1 MDSPA
6 QPPVVIRFGSFE
18 LDLAACELR
27 ENGVL
32 RKLPAQPFRVLALLI
47 ERAGDLVTRQEIR
60 FCLWGERKY
69 VDVDDGI
76 NFCVNQIRSA
86 LRDPAELS
94 RFVKTVPRRGYRF
107 VATMTRS
114 TSAQAPAPFIAAESE
129 TETEAE
135 SETGTMTAATH
146 PAARPPDRKS
156 ARAVIARIGA
166 MLLPILLVIALS
178 LAPLN
183 APRKQLLGPRGSI
196 VVADFINT
204 TGDAVFDDTLTQALI
219 IELRQSPTMEVLPDS
234 TVRATLRM
242 MDLPVDQRMTPAVA
256 RELCQRA
263 GSGAVLGGRI
273 SALGSHYLLNISATE
288 CGGGDIVAS
297 EQAEAASK
305 EDVLLA
311 LNDAASRLRSA
322 LGESLPSAPSRDVP
336 AQVTTASLEA
346 LKNYTIALSIART
359 QGDAPSI
366 PFLKRAIELD
376 PKFALANAT
385 LAARYSNLDQPSA
398 ALQYA
403 RKAYE
408 LRDNVTERERLVISA
423 LYFRLS
429 GEIEK
434 STRTLEMWK
443 SEFPREARPHS
454 SLGVNYYYM
463 GRYDKAATEWEE
475 ALRRLPD
482 DVSMYE
488 NLAVIYAALNRVDQ
502 AQALLRAGIA
512 RHLDSGTLRRM
523 LYSLAFLRGDLNEM
537 NRQSEWAIG
546 RPGDEGSLLAAQS
559 DTEAYFGRPSAA
571 RRLLARALDSATRA
585 EFREA
590 AALYGVVAAL
600 TEAEFGNRRVALSEI
615 KDALALAP
623 GRNVK
628 VLAALALARA
638 GETKSAEALARE
650 LESDYS
656 SNTVLMLY
664 RMPTIKAAIELSKG
678 NPRRALD
685 ILAPLEPFE
694 LGLPTPSGL
703 APLYAPY
710 LRGQAYLM
718 LRDGTAAAV
727 EFQKISD
734 HPGIALNSSIGAL
747 ATLQSARAAALAKD
761 NPAASSAYQNFL
773 TLWKQADADVPV
785 FVAAKVELARLH
797 YSAAPMASMPASRV
811 SASFG
816 AVSR

>member
-18 LDLAACELR
+18 LDLAAYELR
-27 ENGVL
+27 ENGAL
-32 RKLPAQPFRVLALLI
+32 RKLAAQPFRVLALLI

-60 FCLWGERKY
+60 RCLWGERKY

-94 RFVKTVPRRGYRF
+94 RFIKTVPRRGYRF
-107 VATMTRS
+107 VATITRRA
-114 TSAQAPAPFIAAESE
+114 SASPSFIAAD
-129 TETEAE
+129 
-135 SETGTMTAATH
+135 SETGTLTVPAH
-146 PAARPPDRKS
+146 PAARPPDRAARPPNPKA
-156 ARAVIARIGA
+156 ARAIISRIGA
-166 MLLPILLVIALS
+166 ILLSILIVIALS
-178 LAPLN
+178 LAPVN
-183 APRKQLLGPRGSI
+183 SQRKQPLAPRGSL

-219 IELRQSPTMEVLPDS
+219 IELRQSPTMELLADS
-234 TVRATLRM
+234 TVRGTLRM
-242 MDLPVDQRMTPAVA
+242 MDLPADQRMTPAVA
-256 RELCQRA
+256 RELCLRA
-263 GSGAVLGGRI
+263 GSEAVLGGRI
-273 SALGSHYLLNISATE
+273 SAIGSHYLLSISATE

-297 EQAEAASK
+297 EQAEAARK
-305 EDVLLA
+305 EDVLMA
-311 LNDAASRLRSA
+311 LSRAASRLRSA
-322 LGESLPSAPSRDVP
+322 LGESLPSAPSPDVP

-346 LKNYTIALSIART
+346 LKNYTISLRVAST

-403 RKAYE
+403 LKAYE
-408 LRDNVTERERLVISA
+408 LRDGVTERERLVISA

-434 STRTLEMWK
+434 STQALEMWK

-463 GRYDKAATEWEE
+463 GQYEKAAAEWEE

-482 DVSMYE
+482 DVAMYE

-502 AQALLRAGIA
+502 ARSLLQAGME

-523 LYSLAFLRGDLNEM
+523 LYSVAFLRGDRAEM
-537 NRQSEWAIG
+537 DRQSEWAIG

-559 DTEAYFGRPSAA
+559 DTEAYFGRVSAA
-571 RRLLARALDSATRA
+571 RRFLARALDSATRA

-590 AALYGVVAAL
+590 AALYGVIAAL
-600 TEAEFGNRRVALSEI
+600 TNAEYGNDRAALSEI
-615 KDALALAP
+615 KAALALAP

-638 GETKSAEALARE
+638 GETKSAEALAQE

-664 RMPTIKAAIELSKG
+664 RMPTIKAAIELRKG

-718 LRDGTAAAV
+718 LRNGAAAAA

-734 HPGIALNSSIGAL
+734 HPGIALNSSLGAL
-747 ATLQSARAAALAKD
+747 APLCRARAAVLTNDSAAARGAYRDFLA
-761 NPAASSAYQNFL
+761 
-773 TLWKQADADVPV
+773 LWKEADSDVPV
-785 FVAAKVELARLH
+785 LIAAKAEFARLH
-797 YSAAPMASMPASRV
+797 YPAAPIASMR
-811 SASFG
+811 
-816 AVSR
+816 